1 MVSECEINEYS
12 TIYHIQRDIVARTA
26 ANLNFELNKYKTTI
40 YLTKENEDFIINAKS
55 LIGLLQGHFRE
66 NDIVK
71 LMLFDTNYKEVGEIK
86 ELFNTIGREYNGC

>member
-1 MVSECEINEYS
+1 MYP
-12 TIYHIQRDIVARTA
+12 
-26 ANLNFELNKYKTTI
+26 ELNKYKTTI

-71 LMLFDTNYKEVGEIK
+71 LMLFDTNYKEIGEIK
-86 ELFNTIGREYNGC
+86 ELLAMFSKVNWKHAPNICWNI

>member
-1 MVSECEINEYS
+1 MQSEINEYS

-86 ELFNTIGREYNGC
+86 ELFNTIGRECNGC